1 MMTGRHEAAMKSP
14 PPREPAQTPLDL
26 GQSAP
31 AFSIA
36 EEPATPARPASQTL
50 FDAPTASRYTLG
62 NPLGLGGMGQV
73 WVAEDG
79 VLRRQVALKELSPSL
94 RETATA
100 EASLAWE
107 AWITAQLDHP
117 GIVSVH
123 DAGRRRDGAAFYT
136 MRLIRGRTLA
146 AAIAAKEPLP
156 RLVRHFIDAC
166 DAMAYAHSAGVIHRD
181 LKPSNVMVGEFGET
195 QVVDW
200 GLALPTGL
208 GAGASVPGVAPPP
221 RHGVLGT
228 PAYMS
233 PEQAR
238 GEPADARSDVWG
250 LGAILYELLSGA
262 PPYVG
267 QDSSTL
273 LDQVRAGAPPP
284 LRLAQPT
291 LPPELCAIAERAM
304 MHSPERRYPSARA
317 LAEDVER
324 WFEGRRVEAYDY
336 SPKDLLLRFWR
347 VWRAHI
353 VVIVLALLAVGVSLA
368 VGLARVRDERDHA
381 LAAEA
386 EAEAS
391 RARSDSSLAQ
401 ALVERAQAALMTGDR
416 AQAELHAAS
425 SLHLVD
431 SPEARG
437 VLAAFAAAPRPRHL
451 RALELPDCR
460 RVAIA
465 SDGNALVCADDER
478 VRLLDAATLTERW
491 SVDLPAA
498 TELAIT
504 DTTVVIQRAMGLH
517 VLSRE
522 TGEAQ
527 EEWPT
532 SLAKNL
538 LAVGP
543 GKIVSYKHNTQ
554 LVLSGQQATI
564 LSSPVN
570 CDGVK
575 IAALAIGPSGQIA
588 SMCNNGRLWIEG
600 DDTAIMTP
608 FSAGSEAQSMTF
620 TPDGAG
626 LVVGT
631 HRGIVWLYSLTERR
645 ALHSSSLGVPSS
657 IEALRV
663 SPDGALLAALSA
675 RGEVSLW
682 SLLNGEPISTLPG
695 RGHRALEF
703 TGPSTLAVADDQL
716 HTWVLPT
723 HVPVLRHQLPVGIS
737 GVAVS
742 ADGRH
747 LALSAAEGVVRVFPR
762 SWGED
767 GAVEGAHG
775 VDLPSLGSTVVKS
788 VAFSRDGG
796 TVAIGAMSMG
806 NPRIARPGRWD
817 QTFAVGAL
825 DSLRRLFFLADGRL
839 LMVGYATELW
849 LAEPP
854 FETPTRLALEVLIED
869 LGGSADGAWV
879 LLVDDHGQAWRART
893 PTIGD
898 LQRVVAR
905 PGLIAGDIHA
915 DGSLV
920 LLGLEDA
927 VEVWDAV
934 SGRRLH
940 RWPAHN
946 VRDVALSPDGRFAA
960 AGLVDGQ
967 TWVWSTGDGTLRA
980 ALRGH
985 TDRVAGLEWGPQSEW
1000 LITGSWDR
1008 SARIWWLK
1016 QLNEAPDA
1024 LAEAVAADWGI
1035 PLRREVQPNPGIPTK
1050 FFE

>member
-1 MMTGRHEAAMKSP
+1 MKP
-14 PPREPAQTPLDL
+14 QPPRAPLPTPIEL

-36 EEPATPARPASQTL
+36 GEPLPARAASQTL
-50 FDAPTASRYTLG
+50 FDAPSEGRYTLG

-79 VLRRQVALKELSPSL
+79 VLRRQVALKELSPAL
-94 RETATA
+94 RDAASA

-146 AAIAAKEPLP
+146 AAIAAGEPLP

-166 DAMAYAHSAGVIHRD
+166 DAMAYAHSVGVIHRD
-181 LKPSNVMVGEFGET
+181 LKPANIMVGEFGET

-200 GLALPTGL
+200 GLALPL
-208 GAGASVPGVAPPP
+208 QAGAAAPGIAPPP
-221 RHGVLGT
+221 SRGVLGT

-238 GEPADARSDVWG
+238 GEPADPRSDVWG
-250 LGAILYELLSGA
+250 LGAILHELLSGA
-262 PPYVG
+262 PPYLG
-267 QDSSTL
+267 QDSSAL
-273 LDQVRAGAPPP
+273 LEQVRAGSPPP
-284 LRLAQPT
+284 LRLTHPA

-304 MHSPERRYPSARA
+304 AHRPEHRYPSARA

-336 SPKDLLLRFWR
+336 SPADLLLRLWR
-347 VWRAHI
+347 AWRAH
-353 VVIVLALLAVGVSLA
+353 VVVVSLAVLAVGVSLA
-368 VGLARVRDERDHA
+368 VGLARASDERDRA

-386 EAEAS
+386 EAEAA

-401 ALVERAQAALMTGDR
+401 ALAERAQAALMAGDR
-416 AQAELHAAS
+416 AQAELLAAS
-425 SLHLVD
+425 SLRLND

-451 RALELPDCR
+451 RAAALPGCR

-465 SDGNALVCADDER
+465 SDGAHIACADDDR
-478 VRLLDAATLTERW
+478 VSLLDADTLAVRW

-504 DTTVVIQRAMGLH
+504 AERVVVQRAVGLH
-517 VLSRE
+517 VLGRADGLALE
-522 TGEAQ
+522 D
-527 EEWPT
+527 WPT

-538 LAVGP
+538 LAVGE

-554 LVLSGQQATI
+554 LVLSGQGAAI
-564 LSSPVN
+564 LGAPLN
-570 CDGVK
+570 CEGVK
-575 IAALAIGPSGQIA
+575 IAALAISPKGRVA
-588 SMCNNGRLWIEG
+588 AMCNDGRLWLEG
-600 DDTAIMTP
+600 DAAPILTP

-626 LVVGT
+626 VVIGT
-631 HRGIVWLYSLTERR
+631 HRGVVSLYSLAERR
-645 ALHSSSLGVPSS
+645 VLQSSTLGVPAS

-663 SPDGALLAALSA
+663 SPDGALLAALTA
-675 RGEVSLW
+675 RGEASLW
-682 SLLNGEPISTLPG
+682 SLKNGEPISTLPG

-703 TGPSTLAVADDQL
+703 TGPTTLVVADELL
-716 HTWVLPT
+716 HTWALPDQ
-723 HVPVLRHQLPVGIS
+723 VPVLRHALPVGVS
-737 GVAVS
+737 GVAIS
-742 ADGRH
+742 ADGRSV
-747 LALSAAEGVVRVFPR
+747 ALSAAEGLVRVLPR

-767 GAVEGAHG
+767 GAVEGARG
-775 VDLPSLGSTVVKS
+775 VDLPSLGSTVVKT
-788 VAFSRDGG
+788 VAFSGDGRLL
-796 TVAIGAMSMG
+796 AIGAMAMG
-806 NPRIARPGRWD
+806 NPRLVRVGVWD
-817 QTFAVGAL
+817 RLMSAGAL
-825 DSLRRLFFLADGRL
+825 DSVRRLLFLDDGRL
-839 LMVGYATELW
+839 LMVGYAPELW
-849 LAEPP
+849 VAAPP
-854 FETPTRLALEVLIED
+854 FESTTTLPLEMLMED
-869 LGGSADGAWV
+869 LGASADRAWV
-879 LLVDDHGQAWRART
+879 LMIDDQGQAWRARSAALAE
-893 PTIGD
+893 
-898 LQRVVAR
+898 LQRVVSR

-915 DGSLV
+915 DGRLT
-920 LLGLEDA
+920 LFGLEDA
-927 VEVWDAV
+927 VELWDAV
-934 SGRRLH
+934 AGRRLR

-946 VRDVALSPDGRFAA
+946 VRDVALSPDGRYAA

-967 TWVWSTGDGTLRA
+967 TWVWSTDDGALRA

-985 TDRVAGLEWGPQSEW
+985 TDRVVGLEWGPDGDW
-1000 LITGSWDR
+1000 LITVSWDR

-1016 QLNEAPDA
+1016 QLNEPPEA
-1024 LAEAVAADWGI
+1024 LAEAVAADWGT
-1035 PLRREVQPNPGIPTK
+1035 PLQRGVPPSAGVSTK

>member
-1 MMTGRHEAAMKSP
+1 MKSQL
-14 PPREPAQTPLDL
+14 PRAPAQTPLNP

-36 EEPATPARPASQTL
+36 EDEVGQAWPTAQTL
-50 FDAPTASRYTLG
+50 FDAPPEGRYTLG

-79 VLRRQVALKELSPSL
+79 VLRRQVALKELSPTL
-94 RETATA
+94 RESASA

-136 MRLIRGRTLA
+136 MRLIRGRSLA

-200 GLALPTGL
+200 GLALPTGP
-208 GAGASVPGVAPPP
+208 GAGASAPGVAPPP
-221 RHGVLGT
+221 SRGVLGT

-250 LGAILYELLSGA
+250 LGAILYELLSGS
-262 PPYVG
+262 PPYAG

-284 LRLAQPT
+284 LRLAHPE

-304 MHSPERRYPSARA
+304 MHSPDRRYPSARA
-317 LAEDVER
+317 LAEDVAR

-347 VWRAHI
+347 AWRAHV
-353 VVIVLALLAVGVSLA
+353 VVITLALLAVGVSLA
-368 VGLARVRDERDHA
+368 LGLARASEERDNA

-416 AQAELHAAS
+416 AQAELHAAA
-425 SLHLVD
+425 SLRLAD

-451 RALELPDCR
+451 GALALPSCH
-460 RVAIA
+460 RVGIGR
-465 SDGNALVCADDER
+465 DGVEILCAEDER
-478 VRLLDAATLTERW
+478 VRLLNAHTLAERW
-491 SVDLPAA
+491 SVPLSAA
-498 TELAIT
+498 TEVAIHER
-504 DTTVVIQRAMGLH
+504 TVVVQRAVGLY

-522 TGEAQ
+522 TGETL

-554 LVLSGQQATI
+554 LVLSGQTATI
-564 LSSPVN
+564 LANPLS
-570 CDGVK
+570 CEGTK
-575 IAALAIGPSGQIA
+575 IAALTIGPEGQIA
-588 SMCNNGRLWIEG
+588 SMCNDGRLWLEG
-600 DDTAIMTP
+600 DMAPIMTP

-620 TPDGAG
+620 TPDGSG

-631 HRGIVWLYSLTERR
+631 HRGVVTLYSLTERR

-663 SPDGALLAALSA
+663 SPDGALLAALTA

-682 SLLNGEPISTLPG
+682 SLVNGEPISTLPG

-703 TGPSTLAVADDQL
+703 IGPTTLAVANDQL
-716 HTWVLPT
+716 HTWALPT
-723 HVPVLRHQLPVGIS
+723 RVPVLRHQLPVGLS

-742 ADGRH
+742 SDGRS
-747 LALSAAEGVVRVFPR
+747 LALSAAEGLVRVFPR
-762 SWGED
+762 SWGDD
-767 GAVEGAHG
+767 GAVKGVHG

-788 VAFSRDGG
+788 VAFSSDGG
-796 TVAIGAMSMG
+796 TLAIGAMAMG
-806 NPRIARPGRWD
+806 NPRIAQAEDWGR
-817 QTFAVGAL
+817 ALGAGAL
-825 DSLRRLFFLADGRL
+825 DSVRRLLYLADGRL
-839 LMVGYATELW
+839 LMAGYIPALW
-849 LAEPP
+849 LAAPP
-854 FETPTRLALEVLIED
+854 YDSLITVPLGVTIED
-869 LGGSADGAWV
+869 LGASADGVWV
-879 LLVDDHGQAWRART
+879 LLVDDHGQAWRGRGSA
-893 PTIGD
+893 IAD
-898 LQRVVAR
+898 MLLVVAR

-915 DGSLV
+915 DGRLV

-934 SGRRLH
+934 AGRRLH

-967 TWVWSTGDGTLRA
+967 TWVWSTDDGALRA

-985 TDRVAGLEWGPQSEW
+985 TDRVAGLEWGPDGDW

-1016 QLNEAPDA
+1016 QLNEAPDT

-1035 PLRREVQPNPGIPTK
+1035 SLRREVEPNPGVPTK